1 MFVARP
7 IILELTM
14 KKSSRSSA
22 AEAYQWVSIVTT
34 VTLEMVLP
42 AYGGS
47 LLDEYWSTGSILTTI
62 GAGLGMLVAITHLL
76 QITKNPPGSSDKKKS
91 S

>member
-1 MFVARP
+1 MN
-7 IILELTM
+7 
-14 KKSSRSSA
+14 KSSRSSA
-22 AEAYQWVSIVTT
+22 AEAYHWVSIVTT

-47 LLDEYWSTGSILTTI
+47 LLDKRWSTGSALVTT
-62 GAGLGMLVAITHLL
+62 GACLGMLVAITHLL
-76 QITKNPPGSSDKKKS
+76 QLTKKPPSGNKKS

>member
-1 MFVARP
+1 
-7 IILELTM
+7 M
-14 KKSSRSSA
+14 KQQKRSSI

-34 VTLEMVLP
+34 ITLEMVLP

-47 LLDEYWSTGSILTTI
+47 LLDKRWSTGSWMTII
-62 GAGLGMLVAITHLL
+62 GACLGMVVAMTHLL
-76 QITKNPPGSSDKKKS
+76 QVTRKPPGSDDTKKS